1 MRTFAQ
7 VEISSETTLAGVKIA
22 KEAVKAIKNQVNGSS
37 SALEC
42 MELETEST
50 YQVTTYRDHV
60 ASIRACNLKR
70 ITPLNIK
77 VSVQYTTPHLEISWL
92 AEGVLDNKSCMAK
105 ITAYATWKDGWY
117 KWFYAEDDGTPEAPL
132 ATIYISEENMDN

>member
-1 MRTFAQ
+1 MRTLAQ

-22 KEAVKAIKNQVNGSS
+22 KEAVKAIKKEVNGSS

-60 ASIRACNLKR
+60 TSIRACNLKR

-92 AEGVLDNKSCMAK
+92 TEGVIDCKSCIAK
-105 ITAYATWKDGWY
+105 ITTYATWQDGWY
-117 KWFYAEDDGTPEAPL
+117 VWDDCEDNGAPKAPYAEVFIQE
-132 ATIYISEENMDN
+132 

>member
-1 MRTFAQ
+1 MKTFAQ
-7 VEISSETTLAGVKIA
+7 IEVDSETTLADDKIA
-22 KEAVKAIKNQVNGSS
+22 KEAVKAIKKQIDGSD

-60 ASIRACNLKR
+60 ASVRACDLTR

-77 VSVQYTTPHLEISWL
+77 VSVQFITPYLEVSWL
-92 AEGVLDNKSCMAK
+92 TEGVIDGKCCLAK
-105 ITAYATWKDGWY
+105 ITTYATWQDGWY
-117 KWFYAEDDGTPEAPL
+117 VWHNCGDNGVPKAPYAEVFIAEAN
-132 ATIYISEENMDN
+132 I

>member
-1 MRTFAQ
+1 MRTLAQ

-22 KEAVKAIKNQVNGSS
+22 KEAVKAIKKEVNGSS

-60 ASIRACNLKR
+60 TSVRACNLKR
-70 ITPLNIK
+70 ITPLSLT
-77 VSVQYTTPHLEISWL
+77 VSVLYTTPHLEISWL
-92 AEGVLDNKSCMAK
+92 AEGMINGKSCIAK
-105 ITAYATWKDGWY
+105 ITTDATWQDGWY
-117 KWFYAEDDGTPEAPL
+117 IWDDCKETGVLKAPYAEVFIKE
-132 ATIYISEENMDN
+132 

>member
-1 MRTFAQ
+1 MKTTAQ

-22 KEAVKAIKNQVNGSS
+22 KEAVKAIKKSVNGSS

-60 ASIRACNLKR
+60 TSVRACNLKR

-77 VSVQYTTPHLEISWL
+77 VSVQFITPHLEISWL
-92 AEGVLDNKSCMAK
+92 TEGVIDYKSCIAK
-105 ITAYATWKDGWY
+105 ITAYATWQNGWY
-117 KWFYAEDDGTPEAPL
+117 VWHNCGDNGTPEAPY
-132 ATIYISEENMDN
+132 AEVFIKE

>member
-1 MRTFAQ
+1 MRTIAQ
-7 VEISSETTLAGVKIA
+7 VEISSETTVAGAKIA
-22 KEAVKAIKNQVNGSS
+22 KEAVKAIKKEVNGSF

-60 ASIRACNLKR
+60 TSVRACNLKR
-70 ITPLNIK
+70 ITPLRLT

-92 AEGVLDNKSCMAK
+92 AEGVINCKSCIAK
-105 ITAYATWKDGWY
+105 ITTYATWRDGWY
-117 KWFYAEDDGTPEAPL
+117 MWHNCEDTGVPKAPYAEVFIKE
-132 ATIYISEENMDN
+132 

>member
-1 MRTFAQ
+1 MKTLAQ
-7 VEISSETTLAGVKIA
+7 VEISPETTLAGAQIA
-22 KEAVKAIKNQVNGSS
+22 KSVVKAIKKEVNGSS

-77 VSVQYTTPHLEISWL
+77 VSVQLITPHIEVSWL
-92 AEGVLDNKSCMAK
+92 AEGMIDCKSCMAK

-117 KWFYAEDDGTPEAPL
+117 IWDDCEDTGVPKAPYAEVFIKED
-132 ATIYISEENMDN
+132 

>member
-1 MRTFAQ
+1 MRTLAQ

-22 KEAVKAIKNQVNGSS
+22 KEAVKAIKKEVNGSS

-50 YQVTTYRDHV
+50 YQVTTYRDHIT
-60 ASIRACNLKR
+60 SIRACNLKR
-70 ITPLNIK
+70 ITPLSIK

-92 AEGVLDNKSCMAK
+92 TEGVIDGKCCLAK
-105 ITAYATWKDGWY
+105 ITTYATWQDGWY
-117 KWFYAEDDGTPEAPL
+117 MWHNCGDNGATKAPYAEVFIQE
-132 ATIYISEENMDN
+132 

>member
-1 MRTFAQ
+1 MRTLAQ

-22 KEAVKAIKNQVNGSS
+22 KEAVKDIKKAVKDGN

-60 ASIRACNLKR
+60 TSVRACNLKR
-70 ITPLNIK
+70 ITPLSIK
-77 VSVQYTTPHLEISWL
+77 VSVPYTTPHLEISWL
-92 AEGVLDNKSCMAK
+92 TEGVIDGKCCLAK
-105 ITAYATWKDGWY
+105 ITTYATWQDGWY
-117 KWFYAEDDGTPEAPL
+117 MWHNCGDNGAPKAPYAEVFIQEQ
-132 ATIYISEENMDN
+132 